1 MNDPKHPFVEEVQ
14 ALQRSQQELRNLL
27 LEEQNTLRDLA
38 QRLWSQQEAER
49 ARFSQELHDGVGQ
62 LLTALT
68 RRLNLAAS
76 EYKEAPELADLAAQA
91 LADVRQLSRLMRP
104 RILDDLGLAA
114 ALSWLVRS
122 LCEHE
127 PVEIDVQIDI
137 QDEPENHLAIL
148 VFRIAQEALTNAV
161 RHANATHISLYASRV
176 GNTLRLDIIDD
187 GHGFELKET
196 TPGVG
201 LASMRDRA
209 AAFAAE
215 LEIQSRPGGGCHL
228 SLLVL
233 L

>member
-1 MNDPKHPFVEEVQ
+1 MNDPKPTFVEEVQ
-14 ALQRSQQELRNLL
+14 TLKRNQQELRQLL
-27 LEEQNTLRDLA
+27 MQEQDTLRDLA

-68 RRLNLAAS
+68 RRLNLASGEFQGATELS
-76 EYKEAPELADLAAQA
+76 ELAAQA

-104 RILDDLGLAA
+104 RILDDLGLSA
-114 ALSWLVRS
+114 ALTWLARS

-127 PVEIDVQIDI
+127 PVEVELQIDI
-137 QDEPENHLAIL
+137 SEEPTNDLAIL

-161 RHANATHISLYASRV
+161 RHAEATRISLYASRV
-176 GNTLRLDIIDD
+176 GNTLRLDVIDD

-196 TPGVG
+196 PPGVG

-209 AAFAAE
+209 AAFSAE
-215 LEIQSRPGGGCHL
+215 LDIRTRPGGGCHL

>member
-1 MNDPKHPFVEEVQ
+1 MNEPKSPFTEEVQ
-14 ALQRSQQELRNLL
+14 ALKRNQQELRQLL
-27 LEEQNTLRDLA
+27 LEEQDTLRDLA

-68 RRLNLAAS
+68 RRLEQSSDEFS
-76 EYKEAPELADLAAQA
+76 EAEALSELAAQA

-104 RILDDLGLAA
+104 RILDDLGLSA
-114 ALSWLVRS
+114 ALQWLVRS
-122 LCEHE
+122 LCESE
-127 PVEIDVQIDI
+127 PLQVDLQIDI
-137 QDEPENHLAIL
+137 EEEPPNHLAIL

-161 RHANATHISLYASRV
+161 RHAQASHISVYASRV
-176 GNTLRLDIIDD
+176 GDTLRLDVIDD
-187 GHGFELKET
+187 GHGFELNAV

-215 LEIQSRPGGGCHL
+215 LNINSRPGGGCHL